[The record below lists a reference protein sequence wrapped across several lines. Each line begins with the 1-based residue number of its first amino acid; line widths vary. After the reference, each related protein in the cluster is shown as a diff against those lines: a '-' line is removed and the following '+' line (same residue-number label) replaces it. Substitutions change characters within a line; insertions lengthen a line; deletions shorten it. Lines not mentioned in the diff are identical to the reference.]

1 MRDSKKR
8 DGAKDYKSEQAR
20 HSKFHTPRLAKRI
33 IWPKPY
39 IQLAWKELHQ
49 LLFSQTFGRL
59 SRDAPAKILLCD
71 AERML
76 KKKKKKETKN
86 RRLPPLFGKLDETR
100 KSGNSCKK
108 DCVSTNYGLKVQ

>member
-59 SRDAPAKILLCD
+59 SRDAPAKILLFD

-76 KKKKKKETKN
+76 KKKKKEGNKES
-86 RRLPPLFGKLDETR
+86 ETSPFVR
-100 KSGNSCKK
+100 K
-108 DCVSTNYGLKVQ
+108 T